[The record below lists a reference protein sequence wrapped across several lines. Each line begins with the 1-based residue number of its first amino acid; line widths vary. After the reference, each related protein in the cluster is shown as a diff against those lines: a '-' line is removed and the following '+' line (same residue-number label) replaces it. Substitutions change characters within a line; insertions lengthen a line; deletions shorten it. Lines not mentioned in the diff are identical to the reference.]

1 MKSYERIFSLEKV
14 AAIFLSK
21 DLEPVNARLDYYV
34 EKDGNLILNVS
45 ESRIAGAMGVNI
57 HKAEDSIL
65 SVWKNCKEYDLVAIL
80 KSKSDSLGIQSA
92 WKSNLFASFAN
103 PFKDASVFVA
113 QANIVSMETDTDF
126 SDQRVTKKKTMTIEC
141 GKRWEADS
149 KDAEEFFAKIKQIRR
164 EIKLDDAGI

>member
-1 MKSYERIFSLEKV
+1 MKSIFSLDRV
-14 AAIFLSK
+14 TAIFLSK
-21 DLEPVNARLDYYV
+21 DLEPIDARLDYYV
-34 EKDGNLILNVS
+34 EQDGCLILKVS
-45 ESRIAGAMGVNI
+45 ESRIMGAMSMGVNI
-57 HKAEDSIL
+57 HQDGIL

-80 KSKSDSLGIQSA
+80 KSKSDPLSIQSF
-92 WKSNLFASFAN
+92 SN

-141 GKRWEADS
+141 GKRWDADS
-149 KDAEEFFAKIKQIRR
+149 IDAEEFFAKIKQIRR

>member
-21 DLEPVNARLDYYV
+21 DLEPVNVRLDYYV
-34 EKDGNLILNVS
+34 EQDGNLILNVS

-57 HKAEDSIL
+57 HKSEDSIL

-80 KSKSDSLGIQSA
+80 KSKSDPLSIQ
-92 WKSNLFASFAN
+92 SFAN

>member
-21 DLEPVNARLDYYV
+21 DLEPVNVRLDYYV
-34 EKDGNLILNVS
+34 EQDGNLILNVS

-57 HKAEDSIL
+57 HKSEDSIL

-80 KSKSDSLGIQSA
+80 KSKSDPLSIQ
-92 WKSNLFASFAN
+92 SFAN

-126 SDQRVTKKKTMTIEC
+126 SDQRVTKKKDNDDRMRKEMGSRFERRGGILRED
-141 GKRWEADS
+141 KAD
-149 KDAEEFFAKIKQIRR
+149 KARDKARR
-164 EIKLDDAGI
+164 RRNLKSRFNI

>member
-34 EKDGNLILNVS
+34 EQDGNLILNVS

-57 HKAEDSIL
+57 HKSEDSIL

-80 KSKSDSLGIQSA
+80 KSKSDPLRIQ
-92 WKSNLFASFAN
+92 SFAN